1 MKHLR
6 KYESFSEEAL
16 YNKWKEFIDSLIDI
30 FEEFEDNGW
39 YWSSGRKSHYD
50 GRGKSISLD
59 WWPRFN
65 CIMLNCR
72 HSVYQKSYEVD
83 YTGYFYDSKIIWDT
97 KDFKLINS
105 IEKNDD
111 IEKISE
117 ELEDFIVAIKR
128 LNDFTNV
135 DFSFSYNNRG
145 GELKIVIQGFVKI
158 KI

>member
-39 YWSSGRKSHYD
+39 YWSSGSKK
-50 GRGKSISLD
+50 GRNKSISLD
-59 WWPRFN
+59 WWPEFN
-65 CIMLNCR
+65 CIMLNDADD
-72 HSVYQKSYEVD
+72 YIPAQKSYEVD
-83 YTGYFYDSKIIWDT
+83 YTGHIKNGEIICDT
-97 KDFKLINS
+97 KDFEYLKSDN
-105 IEKNDD
+105 EV
-111 IEKISE
+111 EKIKE
-117 ELEDFIVAIKR
+117 ELEDFLVAIKR
-128 LNDFTNV
+128 LNDATNV
-135 DFSFSYNNRG
+135 DFSFSYNSKG

>member
-39 YWSSGRKSHYD
+39 YWSSGSKK
-50 GRGKSISLD
+50 GRNKSISLD
-59 WWPRFN
+59 FWPEFN
-65 CIMLNCR
+65 CIMLNDKDD
-72 HSVYQKSYEVD
+72 YIPAQKSYEVD
-83 YTGYFYDSKIIWDT
+83 YTGHFKSGEIIWNT
-97 KDFKLINS
+97 EYFNY
-105 IEKNDD
+105 IEKSDD

-117 ELEDFIVAIKR
+117 ELEDFLVAINR
-128 LNDFTNV
+128 LNDATGV
-135 DFSFSYNNRG
+135 DFSFSYNSKG

>member
-16 YNKWKEFIDSLIDI
+16 YNKWREFIDSLIDI

-39 YWSSGRKSHYD
+39 YWSSGSKK
-50 GRGKSISLD
+50 GRNKSISLD
-59 WWPRFN
+59 FWPEFN
-65 CIMLNCR
+65 CIMLNDKDD
-72 HSVYQKSYEVD
+72 YIPAQKSYEVD
-83 YTGYFYDSKIIWDT
+83 YTGHFKSGEIIWNT
-97 KDFKLINS
+97 EYFNY
-105 IEKNDD
+105 IEKSDD

-117 ELEDFIVAIKR
+117 ELEDFLVAINR
-128 LNDFTNV
+128 LNDATGV
-135 DFSFSYNNRG
+135 DFSFSYNSKG

>member
-30 FEEFEDNGW
+30 FDEFEDNGW
-39 YWSSGRKSHYD
+39 YWSSGSKK
-50 GRGKSISLD
+50 GRNKSISLD
-59 WWPRFN
+59 WWPEFN
-65 CIMLNCR
+65 CIMLNDADD
-72 HSVYQKSYEVD
+72 YMPAQKSYEVD
-83 YTGYFYDSKIIWDT
+83 YTGQFKNSDIIWNT

-117 ELEDFIVAIKR
+117 ESEDFLVAIKR
-128 LNDFTNV
+128 LNDATGV
-135 DFSFSYNNRG
+135 DFSFSYNSKG